1 MKVTLG
7 PGLDQVQTGLKP
19 GFVKPGL
26 NPVHKSCEIQ
36 NKTWSRPGLDQVLP
50 SQVLA
55 RSRPGFKPTCEI
67 GPLCLNA
74 KKYIYI
80 LFRPRNYT
88 TNISQNRIYLNGEE
102 VDQINNINNETSFK
116 FLGLHVDES
125 LTWKYHVKKV
135 CARIARSNYILNKV
149 KNFLPYST
157 LNTLYMD

>member
-1 MKVTLG
+1 MSKC
-7 PGLDQVQTGLKP
+7 QTTK
-19 GFVKPGL
+19 
-26 NPVHKSCEIQ
+26 
-36 NKTWSRPGLDQVLP
+36 
-50 SQVLA
+50 
-55 RSRPGFKPTCEI
+55 
-67 GPLCLNA
+67 
-74 KKYIYI
+74 YI

-102 VDQINNINNETSFK
+102 VDQVSNINNETSFK

-157 LNTLYMD
+157 LNTLYAAIVQSHINYGLIIWGNSTSINQLIKLQKKSIRIINNKPYNYHTEPLFKNLTS